1 KRLELR
7 PTRPLPIHSEI
18 KLTVAE
24 SLTGLEGPLPLAAG
38 FEVPVETYG
47 PLLVDSLNCDRETP
61 HGQCAAGGSWSLELS
76 NSVPLKDLKRAL
88 SITPAVP
95 LRFENWTDEST
106 PVSYLSINAPFRAGA
121 KYTLRLAADVR
132 DVHGQGLSRAFS
144 KEMAIDD
151 FFPAVEIG
159 VQGHLLDPRSA
170 STVPVGSLNVTSYGL
185 STAALTPQDALS
197 LSNEDEPEKRFQL
210 FRGLKQTRLRSI
222 TPGAALNR
230 VSKENLSL
238 ATLLGP
244 SAHGPLAIGVEY
256 ERNPKDYRAL
266 ETFKIV
272 QVTDLAITG
281 KLSPEGSLVWVTRVS
296 SGEPVAKA
304 AVRILGAGSG
314 EHRYETDAQG
324 IAKIP
329 ASDFSPRLDES
340 AGDASAILIAESG
353 DDWAYERARDFLSPW
368 RFSVPFDWS
377 GRKRNY
383 GMIFSERGIY
393 RPGDEVQVKGI
404 VRREQNS
411 GNSTPAG
418 AQLTLELY
426 SPDAELTHSQTLELN
441 QFGTFAATLKVPET
455 GHLGAWQ
462 IKAQL
467 DEDVIYESFDV
478 SEYRPAEFKVGVESE
493 RPSYVRGDTARW
505 TGHGDYLFGAPM
517 AKAGA
522 RYTVSRAPSSFEVP
536 NSEGFSTSA
545 AAFHADL
552 EDQGLNSSQLIAQNA
567 NLDEHGALAFSQK
580 LDLPAQR
587 GPELLSAEL
596 EVSDVSRQ
604 SIAGSTSA
612 IVHPAEFYLALKEP
626 EDYFAPAPGK
636 FATSVLAL
644 SPNGER
650 LVGKAVKV
658 ELISRR
664 WTYARQKQGD
674 NDSQLVSKVVDRV
687 VGTCQVTT
695 AQTPVPCSVEL
706 KEAGYHLLRATAR
719 DARGNSTESALS
731 LYGIGEQGTSFANS
745 DPLRVELKSNKQTY
759 QIGETARVLIKSP
772 FPDA

>member
-1 KRLELR
+1 SRPLRKLELAGAATPAIAISPPIAGRWLWVGTHALHFVPETPHLPGSTRYTVTVPAELRALDGSTLGSPFQLEFSTPRLKLVDSEPGAGSRGLEPNTKFTLHFNQAVDPEKFRGLTQLSATRAGKTEALSFSVVRPDPNQPKRLELR

-132 DVHGQGLSRAFS
+132 DVHGQSLSRAFS

-151 FFPAVEIG
+151 YFPAVEIG

-197 LSNEDEPEKRFQL
+197 LSNEDEPEKQFQL

-462 IKAQL
+462 IK
-467 DEDVIYESFDV
+467 
-478 SEYRPAEFKVGVESE
+478 
-493 RPSYVRGDTARW
+493 
-505 TGHGDYLFGAPM
+505 
-517 AKAGA
+517 
-522 RYTVSRAPSSFEVP
+522 
-536 NSEGFSTSA
+536 
-545 AAFHADL
+545 
-552 EDQGLNSSQLIAQNA
+552 
-567 NLDEHGALAFSQK
+567 
-580 LDLPAQR
+580 
-587 GPELLSAEL
+587 
-596 EVSDVSRQ
+596 
-604 SIAGSTSA
+604 
-612 IVHPAEFYLALKEP
+612 
-626 EDYFAPAPGK
+626 
-636 FATSVLAL
+636 
-644 SPNGER
+644 
-650 LVGKAVKV
+650 
-658 ELISRR
+658 
-664 WTYARQKQGD
+664 
-674 NDSQLVSKVVDRV
+674 
-687 VGTCQVTT
+687 
-695 AQTPVPCSVEL
+695 
-706 KEAGYHLLRATAR
+706 
-719 DARGNSTESALS
+719 
-731 LYGIGEQGTSFANS
+731 
-745 DPLRVELKSNKQTY
+745 
-759 QIGETARVLIKSP
+759 
-772 FPDA
+772 